1 MNDLY
6 WGKKNL
12 LSEKNSHFS
21 VSYAT
26 QREEYVLFSGKLR
39 TWLLKVF
46 VEHPPRLRDPLQ
58 ALFHGLDVH
67 VWAVALRELEVTL
80 APAVIV
86 LAVELSL
93 SVAGDVAEG
102 SLHKT
107 FSQVNW
113 EDQLQTYKSRLSSGR
128 GVLLEVQR

>member
-1 MNDLY
+1 M
-6 WGKKNL
+6 
-12 LSEKNSHFS
+12 
-21 VSYAT
+21 
-26 QREEYVLFSGKLR
+26 
-39 TWLLKVF
+39 
-46 VEHPPRLRDPLQ
+46 
-58 ALFHGLDVH
+58 DVH
-67 VWAVALRELEVTL
+67 VWAVALRELGVTL

-102 SLHKT
+102 GLHKT

-128 GVLLEVQR
+128 GVLLEVQW